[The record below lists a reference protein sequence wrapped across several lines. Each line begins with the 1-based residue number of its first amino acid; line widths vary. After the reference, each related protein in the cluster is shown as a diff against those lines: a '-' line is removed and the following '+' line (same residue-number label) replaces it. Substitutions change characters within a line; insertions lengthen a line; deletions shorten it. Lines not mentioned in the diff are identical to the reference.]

1 MWHMNIILLRG
12 GGVSDL
18 IFPNFVRY
26 LVTLDKE
33 CIIILSQHMWCIMLP
48 QDFQILIDVIPVLL
62 RKRMISEQK
71 QHQNPTLPCI
81 DQKQLK
87 AYRPGWRRESSPA
100 ELSKLQ
106 LVSKKLALTGNKTLF
121 RPKCQKL
128 IITPV
133 FRVHRCEPNTL
144 IFKWHISGNW
154 SRIFQCCS

>member
-18 IFPNFVRY
+18 IFPNF
-26 LVTLDKE
+26 VTLDKE

-81 DQKQLK
+81 DQNNLKPVGLAGTERVPQL
-87 AYRPGWRRESSPA
+87 S
-100 ELSKLQ
+100 
-106 LVSKKLALTGNKTLF
+106 
-121 RPKCQKL
+121 CQNFSWYQKNL
-128 IITPV
+128 
-133 FRVHRCEPNTL
+133 H
-144 IFKWHISGNW
+144 
-154 SRIFQCCS
+154 